1 MKIGQHQ
8 TLILGAPG
16 CGKTT
21 RLLDIV
27 EQKLAAGIPPER
39 IAYMSFTT
47 KAVNE
52 AVNRAEKKFGFTKK
66 DLPFFRTVHSFC
78 FRQTGASRTS
88 VMGPAHYQ
96 DLAKILGISLN
107 GKLDDEGTGLPV
119 GGTVGDQMLFVDN
132 LARSTGDSLK
142 KTYDSLE
149 YPDFSWHQLKQ
160 FSKAL
165 EEYKLDTGL
174 MDFTDM
180 LKEYLVGGKAADVD
194 VAIIDE
200 AQDLSKVQ
208 WEVIRRA
215 FNGCL
220 EVYIAGDDDQA
231 IYKWSG
237 ADVDSF
243 LSLEGE
249 REVLAKS
256 WRLPS
261 SIHKLSQKIIKRV
274 DKRFDKA
281 FASRE
286 DVGNISYY
294 LNPGMIEDAEGTWL
308 YLARNAYQLSGIKR
322 TLFEQGITFT
332 TSQGSSVKTK
342 EHKAIVYWE
351 RLRAG
356 KPQLG
361 VDARTVLQFL
371 EVGVGI
377 KRGFKD
383 GKTIVDDVY
392 YKMSG
397 LMKDHGI
404 LLDVPWHEA
413 LTGIPLE
420 QREYY
425 LAILRRGGPK
435 ALSQQPRHHV
445 STIHGVK
452 GGEADN
458 VVLFTDLAKKSY
470 AEYSKNPDDEIRV
483 FYVGVTR
490 AREHLHIVLPQT
502 NMYFNEYR

>member
-1 MKIGQHQ
+1 M
-8 TLILGAPG
+8 
-16 CGKTT
+16 
-21 RLLDIV
+21 
-27 EQKLAAGIPPER
+27 
-39 IAYMSFTT
+39 
-47 KAVNE
+47 
-52 AVNRAEKKFGFTKK
+52 
-66 DLPFFRTVHSFC
+66 
-78 FRQTGASRTS
+78 
-88 VMGPAHYQ
+88 
-96 DLAKILGISLN
+96 
-107 GKLDDEGTGLPV
+107 
-119 GGTVGDQMLFVDN
+119 
-132 LARSTGDSLK
+132 
-142 KTYDSLE
+142 
-149 YPDFSWHQLKQ
+149 
-160 FSKAL
+160 
-165 EEYKLDTGL
+165 
-174 MDFTDM
+174 
-180 LKEYLVGGKAADVD
+180 
-194 VAIIDE
+194 
-200 AQDLSKVQ
+200 Q

-286 DVGNISYY
+286 DIGNISYY

>member
-27 EQKLAAGIPPER
+27 EQKLASGIRPER

-52 AVNRAEKKFGFTKK
+52 AINRAEKKFGFTKK

-78 FRQTGASRTS
+78 FRQTGASRSS
-88 VMGPAHYQ
+88 VMGAAHYQ

-132 LARSTGDSLK
+132 LARSTGDTLK

-180 LKEYLVGGKAADVD
+180 LREYLANGKAASVD

-208 WEVIRRA
+208 WEVIKRA
-215 FNGCL
+215 FNNCL

-249 REVLAKS
+249 KEVLAKS

-274 DKRFDKA
+274 GKRFNKA
-281 FASRE
+281 FASKE
-286 DVGNISYY
+286 EKGNISYY
-294 LNPGMIEDAEGTWL
+294 LNPSMIQDAEGTWL
-308 YLARNAYQLSGIKR
+308 YLARNAYQLSSIKR
-322 TLFEQGITFT
+322 ALFEQGITFT
-332 TSQGSSVKTK
+332 TSQGSSVKAK
-342 EHKAIVYWE
+342 EHRAIVFWE

-361 VDARTVLQFL
+361 NDVKQFLEFL

-377 KRGFKD
+377 KRGYKD
-383 GKTIVDDVY
+383 GKGLIDDVE
-392 YKMSG
+392 YKMED
-397 LMKDHGI
+397 LKKDHGI
-404 LLDVPWHEA
+404 LTDIAWHDA

-425 LAILRRGGPK
+425 LMVLRQGGPK
-435 ALSQQPRHHV
+435 ALSQPPRHHV

-452 GGEADN
+452 GGEADH
-458 VVLFTDLAKKSY
+458 VVLMTDLAKKSY
-470 AEYSKNPDDEIRV
+470 TEYSKNPDDETRV

-490 AREHLHIVLPQT
+490 AKKHLHIVLPQT

>member
-27 EQKLAAGIPPER
+27 EQKLAAGIPPDR

-52 AVNRAEKKFGFTKK
+52 AISRAEKKFGFTKK

-78 FRQTGASRTS
+78 FRQTGASRSS

-96 DLAKILGISLN
+96 DLARILGISLN
-107 GKLDDEGTGLPV
+107 GRLDEEGTGLPV

-149 YPDFSWHQLKQ
+149 YPDFSWHQLNQ

-165 EEYKLDTGL
+165 KEYKLDSGL

-180 LKEYLVGGKAADVD
+180 LREYLIEGRPAKVD
-194 VAIIDE
+194 IAIIDE

-208 WEVIRRA
+208 WEVIKRA

-220 EVYIAGDDDQA
+220 EIYIAGDDDQA

-274 DKRFDKA
+274 GKRFDKA

-286 DVGNISYY
+286 DKGAVSYY
-294 LNPGMIEDAEGTWL
+294 LNPTMIPDAEGTWL

-322 TLFEQGITFT
+322 NLFEQGITFT
-332 TSQGSSVKTK
+332 TSQGSSVKAK

-361 VDARTVLQFL
+361 NDIKNFLEFL

-383 GKTIVDDVY
+383 GKTLLDDAE
-392 YKMSG
+392 YKMED
-397 LMKDHGI
+397 LKRDHGI
-404 LLDVPWHEA
+404 LVDGPWHDA

-425 LAILRRGGPK
+425 LMVLRQGGPK
-435 ALSQQPRHHV
+435 ALSQHPRHHV

-452 GGEADN
+452 GGEADH
-458 VVLFTDLAKKSY
+458 VVVFTDLAKRSY
-470 AEYSKNPDDEIRV
+470 AEYTKNPDDEIRV

-490 AREHLHIVLPQT
+490 AKKHLHIVLPQT

>member
-27 EQKLAAGIPPER
+27 EQKLASGIRPER

-52 AVNRAEKKFGFTKK
+52 AINRAEKKFGFTKK

-78 FRQTGASRTS
+78 FRQTGASRSS
-88 VMGPAHYQ
+88 VMGAAHYQ

-132 LARSTGDSLK
+132 LARSTGDTLK

-180 LKEYLVGGKAADVD
+180 LREYLANGKAASVD

-208 WEVIRRA
+208 WEVIKRA
-215 FNGCL
+215 FNNCL

-274 DKRFDKA
+274 GKRFNKA
-281 FASRE
+281 FASKE
-286 DVGNISYY
+286 EKGNISYY
-294 LNPGMIEDAEGTWL
+294 LNPSMIQDAEGTWL
-308 YLARNAYQLSGIKR
+308 YLARNAYQLSSIKR
-322 TLFEQGITFT
+322 ALFEQGITFT
-332 TSQGSSVKTK
+332 TSQGSSVKAK
-342 EHKAIVYWE
+342 EHRAIVFWE

-361 VDARTVLQFL
+361 NDVKQFLEFL

-377 KRGFKD
+377 KRGYKD
-383 GKTIVDDVY
+383 GKGLIDDVE
-392 YKMSG
+392 YKMED
-397 LMKDHGI
+397 LKKDHGI
-404 LLDVPWHEA
+404 LTDIAWHDA

-425 LAILRRGGPK
+425 LMVLRQGGPK
-435 ALSQQPRHHV
+435 ALSQPPRHHV

-452 GGEADN
+452 GGEADH
-458 VVLFTDLAKKSY
+458 VVLMTDLAKKSY
-470 AEYSKNPDDEIRV
+470 TEYSKNPDDETRV

-490 AREHLHIVLPQT
+490 AKKHLHIVLPQT

>member
-21 RLLDIV
+21 RLLQIV
-27 EQKLAAGIPPER
+27 EEQLASGVKPEK

-52 AVNRAEKKFGFTKK
+52 AINRAGTKFGFVKNE
-66 DLPFFRTVHSFC
+66 LPFFRTVHSFC
-78 FRQTGASRTS
+78 FRQTGASRSS
-88 VMGPAHYQ
+88 VMSKAHYQ
-96 DLAKILGISLN
+96 DLAAILGISLN
-107 GKLDDEGTGLPV
+107 AHLDEEGTGLPV

-132 LARSTGDSLK
+132 LARSTGDSLR

-149 YPDFSWHQLKQ
+149 YPDFSWQQLTQ

-165 EEYKLDTGL
+165 KDYKHDTGL
-174 MDFTDM
+174 IDFTDM
-180 LKEYLVGGKAADVD
+180 LREYLVAGKPANVD

-208 WEVIRRA
+208 WEVIKRA
-215 FNGCL
+215 FNGCK

-249 REVLAKS
+249 KEILAKS

-261 SIHKLSQKIIKRV
+261 SIHKLSQKVIKRV
-274 DKRFDKA
+274 GKRFNKA
-281 FASRE
+281 FASKE
-286 DVGNISYY
+286 EKGQISYY
-294 LNPGMIEDAEGTWL
+294 LNPEMVQDSEGTWL

-332 TSQGSSVKTK
+332 TSQGSSVKAK

-351 RLRAG
+351 RLRAK

-361 VDARTVLQFL
+361 IDAKQILQFL
-371 EVGVGI
+371 EVGYSI
-377 KRGFKD
+377 KRGYKD
-383 GKTIVDDVY
+383 GKALLDDVY
-392 YKMSG
+392 YTMDDLKQ
-397 LMKDHGI
+397 DHGI
-404 LLDVPWHEA
+404 LIDLPWHDA

-435 ALSQQPRHHV
+435 ALSQVPRHHI

-452 GGEADN
+452 GGESDN

-470 AEYSKNPDDEIRV
+470 TEYTKNPDDETRV
-483 FYVGVTR
+483 FYVGITR
-490 AREHLHIVLPQT
+490 AKKHLHIILPQT
-502 NMYFNEYR
+502 NMYFGEYQ

>member
-27 EQKLAAGIPPER
+27 EQKLASGIKPDR

-78 FRQTGASRTS
+78 FRQTGASRSS

-107 GKLDDEGTGLPV
+107 GKLDEEGTGLPV

-132 LARSTGDSLK
+132 LSRSTGDTLR

-149 YPDFSWHQLKQ
+149 YPDFSWHQLVQ
-160 FSKAL
+160 FSTAL
-165 EEYKLDTGL
+165 KEYKLDTGL

-180 LKEYLVGGKAADVD
+180 LREYLKQGKAAKVD

-208 WEVIRRA
+208 WEVIKRA
-215 FNGCL
+215 FDGCL

-274 DKRFDKA
+274 GKRFNKA

-286 DVGNISYY
+286 DKGRVSYY
-294 LNPGMIEDAEGTWL
+294 LNPSMIEDAEGTWL

-332 TSQGSSVKTK
+332 TSQGSSVKAK

-351 RLRAG
+351 RIRSG
-356 KPQLG
+356 KPQIGNDVKHFLE
-361 VDARTVLQFL
+361 FL

-377 KRGFKD
+377 KRGYKD
-383 GKTIVDDVY
+383 GKTLVDEVEYTMADL
-392 YKMSG
+392 KR
-397 LMKDHGI
+397 DHGVLI
-404 LLDVPWHEA
+404 DLPWHDA

-435 ALSQQPRHHV
+435 ALSQHPRHHV

-452 GGEADN
+452 GGEATH

-490 AREHLHIVLPQT
+490 AKEHLHIVLPQT

>member
-27 EQKLAAGIPPER
+27 EQKLASGIPPER

-52 AVNRAEKKFGFTKK
+52 AINRAEKKFGFTKK

-78 FRQTGASRTS
+78 FRQTGASRSS
-88 VMGPAHYQ
+88 VMGAAHYQ

-132 LARSTGDSLK
+132 LARSTGDTLK

-180 LKEYLVGGKAADVD
+180 LREYLANGKAASVD

-208 WEVIRRA
+208 WEVIKRA
-215 FNGCL
+215 FNNCL

-249 REVLAKS
+249 KEVLAKS

-274 DKRFDKA
+274 GKRFNKA
-281 FASRE
+281 FASKE
-286 DVGNISYY
+286 EKGNISYY
-294 LNPGMIEDAEGTWL
+294 LNPSMIQDAEGTWL
-308 YLARNAYQLSGIKR
+308 YLARNAYQLSSIKR
-322 TLFEQGITFT
+322 ALFEQGITFT
-332 TSQGSSVKTK
+332 TSQGSSVKAK
-342 EHKAIVYWE
+342 EHRAIVFWE

-361 VDARTVLQFL
+361 NDVKQFLEFL

-377 KRGFKD
+377 KRGYKD
-383 GKTIVDDVY
+383 GKGLIDDVE
-392 YKMSG
+392 YKMED
-397 LMKDHGI
+397 LKKDHGI
-404 LLDVPWHEA
+404 LTDIAWHDA

-425 LAILRRGGPK
+425 LMVLRQGGPK
-435 ALSQQPRHHV
+435 ALSQPPRHHV

-452 GGEADN
+452 GGEADH
-458 VVLFTDLAKKSY
+458 VVLMTDLAKKSY
-470 AEYSKNPDDEIRV
+470 TEYSKNPDDETRV

-490 AREHLHIVLPQT
+490 AKKHLHIVLPQT

>member
-1 MKIGQHQ
+1 VKVGQHQ

-21 RLLDIV
+21 RLLNIV
-27 EQKLAAGIPPER
+27 EQKLEAGVKPTR

-52 AVNRAEKKFGFTKK
+52 AISRAEKKFGFTKQK
-66 DLPFFRTVHSFC
+66 LPFFRTVHSFC
-78 FRQTGASRTS
+78 FKQTGASRSS
-88 VMGPAHYQ
+88 VMNNAHYQ
-96 DLAKILGISLN
+96 DLASILGISLN
-107 GKLDDEGTGLPV
+107 GKLDEEGTGLPV
-119 GGTVGDQMLFVDN
+119 GGTVGDQMLFADN
-132 LARSTGDSLK
+132 LARSTGKTLK
-142 KTYDSLE
+142 ETYEELS

-165 EEYKLDTGL
+165 KEYKDDSGL

-180 LKEYLVGGKAADVD
+180 LREYLETGRAADVD

-200 AQDLSKVQ
+200 AQDLSKAQ

-215 FNGCL
+215 FADTA

-231 IYKWSG
+231 IYTWSG
-237 ADVDSF
+237 ADVNSF

-274 DKRFDKA
+274 SKRFPKNFESKDEA
-281 FASRE
+281 GF
-286 DVGNISYY
+286 ISYY
-294 LNPGMIEDAEGTWL
+294 HHPSMIEDAEGTWL
-308 YLARNAYQLSGIKR
+308 FLARNAYQLSGIKR
-322 TLFEQGITFT
+322 MLFEQGVTFT
-332 TSQGSSVKTK
+332 TSQGSSIKSK

-361 VDARTVLQFL
+361 NDIKSILGFL
-371 EVGVGI
+371 EVGFSI
-377 KRGFKD
+377 NRGYKD
-383 GKTIVDDVY
+383 GKTLLDDVEY
-392 YKMSG
+392 TIED
-397 LMKDHGI
+397 LTKDHGI
-404 LLDVPWHEA
+404 MTTAPWHEA

-425 LAILRRGGPK
+425 LMVLRQGGPK
-435 ALSQQPRHHV
+435 ALSQPPRHHV

-452 GGEADN
+452 GGEADQ
-458 VVLFTDLAKKSY
+458 VVLFTDLAKKSHAAY
-470 AEYSKNPDDEIRV
+470 LLNPDDETRV
-483 FYVGVTR
+483 FYVGITR
-490 AREHLHIVLPQT
+490 AKKHVHIVLPQT
-502 NMYFNEYR
+502 NMHFNEYR

>member
-1 MKIGQHQ
+1 MRIGQHQ

-21 RLLDIV
+21 RLLEIV
-27 EQKLAAGIPPER
+27 EQKLASGIPPDR

-52 AVNRAEKKFGFTKK
+52 AINRAEKKFGFVKR

-78 FRQTGASRTS
+78 FRQTGASRSS
-88 VMGPAHYQ
+88 VMGSAHYQ
-96 DLAKILGISLN
+96 DLARILGISLN
-107 GKLDDEGTGLPV
+107 GKLDEEGTGLPV

-142 KTYDSLE
+142 KTYSTLE
-149 YPDFSWHQLKQ
+149 YPDFSWHQLSQ

-165 EEYKLDTGL
+165 SAYKVDAGL

-180 LKEYLVGGKAADVD
+180 LREYLVAGKAANVD

-200 AQDLSKVQ
+200 AQDLSNVQ
-208 WEVIRRA
+208 WEVIKRA
-215 FNGCL
+215 FATTQ

-237 ADVDSF
+237 ADVNTF
-243 LSLEGE
+243 LSLEGN

-261 SIHKLSQKIIKRV
+261 SIHALSQKIIKQV
-274 DKRFDKA
+274 GKRFDKA

-286 DVGNISYY
+286 DKGQISYY
-294 LNPGMIEDAEGTWL
+294 MNPSMIKDSEGTWL

-332 TSQGSSVKTK
+332 TSQGSSVKAS

-361 VDARTVLQFL
+361 SDIRHALEYL
-371 EVGVGI
+371 EVGVGV

-383 GKTIVDDVY
+383 GRKLVEDQLYTMQDLKDNYGVLVDC
-392 YKMSG
+392 
-397 LMKDHGI
+397 
-404 LLDVPWHEA
+404 PWHDA
-413 LTGIPLE
+413 LTSIPLE

-425 LAILRRGGPK
+425 LMVLRQGGPK
-435 ALSQQPRHHV
+435 ALSQAPRHHI

-458 VVLFTDLAKKSY
+458 VVILTDLAKKSY
-470 AEYSKNPDDEIRV
+470 TEYTKNPDDEIRV

-490 AREHLHIVLPQT
+490 ARKHLHIVLPQT